1 MCICRMR
8 AVLVSLAMQVI
19 RTAAGNLTGRYCRY
33 NQCTKHNKYTE
44 LLHGGRMELRGARLT
59 RLEEL
64 GNGVGGSSRF

>member
-1 MCICRMR
+1 M
-8 AVLVSLAMQVI
+8 LVSLAMQFI

-33 NQCTKHNKYTE
+33 NQCTKHNKYIA
-44 LLHGGRMELRGARLT
+44 LLHDGRMELRGATRLT